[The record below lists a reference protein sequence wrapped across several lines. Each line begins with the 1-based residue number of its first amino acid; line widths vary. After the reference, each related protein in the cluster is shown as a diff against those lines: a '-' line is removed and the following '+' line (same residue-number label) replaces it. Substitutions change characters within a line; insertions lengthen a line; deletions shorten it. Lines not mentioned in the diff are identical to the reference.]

1 MTDYAVY
8 KGDELIDFGNAVY
21 LSKKLKLKI
30 DTIYYLASPRNLRRN
45 KGNRLIAIRLED
57 D

>member
-1 MTDYAVY
+1 MTDYAIY
-8 KGDELIDFGNAVY
+8 KGDELVDFGNAAY
-21 LSKKLKLKI
+21 LAKKLQVTI
-30 DTIYYLASPRNLRRN
+30 NTIYYLASPRNLRRN